1 MHYLLQYSKTYEI
14 NNNFLSFL
22 DEKTVTLKEKWGDE
36 IWKWHWE
43 TRSKSPSPVPGHH
56 NTKKP
61 PLSQVLPF
69 MTRGERNLTVLF
81 PHHPLPPQ
89 AHVIWFFSA
98 LHGNCT
104 EVLNCLLLAKSK
116 CLSCIFLLNVELF
129 ATFLSKFPTP
139 LPFITCHF
147 SCHLPTLWDHLFLP
161 SLVAKLNVCFTL
173 WLPPFHSPKIKRT
186 GIFTDKETKIQRG

>member
-14 NNNFLSFL
+14 NNNFL
-22 DEKTVTLKEKWGDE
+22 DEETVTLKEKWGDE

-116 CLSCIFLLNVELF
+116 CLFCIFLLNVELF

-147 SCHLPTLWDHLFLP
+147 SCHLSTLLDR
-161 SLVAKLNVCFTL
+161 SQ
-173 WLPPFHSPKIKRT
+173 FHSNIEKMLLKCH
-186 GIFTDKETKIQRG
+186 